1 LNAGARVQRLLWA
14 STGTKNPKA
23 SDILYVRGLAAPL
36 TVNTMPEATLKAFA
50 DHGDIVETLSVRAE
64 EVLAK
69 FAKAGIDTD
78 ALAAQLL
85 DEGAAS
91 FVKSWTDL
99 MECIASKSVML
110 KAA

>member
-1 LNAGARVQRLLWA
+1 VQRLLWA

>member
-1 LNAGARVQRLLWA
+1 
-14 STGTKNPKA
+14 
-23 SDILYVRGLAAPL
+23 
-36 TVNTMPEATLKAFA
+36 MKAFA
-50 DHGDIVETLSVRAE
+50 DHGDIVETLSVHAE

-78 ALAAQLL
+78 ARAAQLL
-85 DEGAAS
+85 DKGAAS
-91 FVKSWTDL
+91 FVKSRKGL